1 MSTNLQMIYDDL
13 ILAGVDEAGRGP
25 LAGDVIAAAVILCPK
40 NKIPG
45 LIDSKKLS
53 EKNRQKF
60 DAQIK
65 HKSLCWSIA
74 RANTQEIETYNILEA
89 TMLAMKRAIEG
100 LSLSPEYIIVD
111 GNRLPSW
118 PYPSKALVRGDSIAP
133 CVSAASIIAKVY
145 RDKEMRDLDKIYPG
159 YGFSSHKGYGTKEHI
174 DAIKRLGP
182 TPIHRKTFEP
192 MKSIITRTL

>member
-1 MSTNLQMIYDDL
+1 MY
-13 ILAGVDEAGRGP
+13 P
-25 LAGDVIAAAVILCPK
+25 PF
-40 NKIPG
+40 
-45 LIDSKKLS
+45 KKLTFFEPS
-53 EKNRQKF
+53 FFELKCCHKKS
-60 DAQIK
+60 QIE
-65 HKSLCWSIA
+65 L
-74 RANTQEIETYNILEA
+74 N
-89 TMLAMKRAIEG
+89 
-100 LSLSPEYIIVD
+100 
-111 GNRLPSW
+111 PSW
-118 PYPSKALVRGDSIAP
+118 PYPSEALVRGDSIAP